1 MYLAKVIG
9 SVVSTQKASSLHGK
23 KLMVVT
29 WVNANGAGVM
39 QSGNEEEIAVDSVG
53 AGVGELVLVT
63 RGSSARRSFP
73 EPNQAIDLA
82 IVGIIDTID
91 QYECP
96 RPIETE
102 MTSC

>member
-1 MYLAKVIG
+1 MQLAKVIG
-9 SVVSTQKASSLHGK
+9 SVVSTQKSSSLLGK

-29 WVNANGAGVM
+29 WINLDGSGAEHG
-39 QSGNEEEIAVDSVG
+39 ETLEEIAVDSVG

-63 RGSSARRSFP
+63 RGSSARKIFP

-91 QYECP
+91 
-96 RPIETE
+96 RF
-102 MTSC
+102 